1 MLYCY
6 WLCYVNQINVN
17 HVPGPGTWKEAPMEL
32 TEKRLSGEEKYKG
45 VIVSVTLDQ
54 VELCDGKQTLR
65 EVVHHPGGV
74 GILPLDED
82 GSCYMVRQYRYP
94 VGAPVLEIP
103 AGKIDHHDAHLATAV
118 RELSEETGFS
128 ADEYIDL
135 GCCYTSPGYT
145 DEIIHVYL
153 ARGLHRGKS
162 HLDEGE
168 FLNVEKLPFA
178 TLLEMVGRNEIIDAK
193 TVIALCRAKLYL
205 DGQK

>member
-1 MLYCY
+1 MD
-6 WLCYVNQINVN
+6 
-17 HVPGPGTWKEAPMEL
+17 L
-32 TEKRLSGEEKYKG
+32 TERRLSGEQKYSG
-45 VIVSVTLDQ
+45 VIISVTLDK

-74 GILPLDED
+74 GVLPLDED
-82 GSCYMVRQYRYP
+82 GNVYMVRQYRYP

-103 AGKIDHHDAHLATAV
+103 AGKIDHHDEHIATV
-118 RELSEETGFS
+118 RRELSEETGFS

-153 ARGLHRGKS
+153 ARGLHKGKS

-178 TLLEMVGRNEIIDAK
+178 ELFGMVMRNEIIDAK
-193 TVIALCRAKLYL
+193 TVIAVSKAKLYL
-205 DGQK
+205 EGHCEG

>member
-1 MLYCY
+1 MD
-6 WLCYVNQINVN
+6 
-17 HVPGPGTWKEAPMEL
+17 L

-45 VIVSVTLDQ
+45 VIISVTLDK

-74 GILPLDED
+74 GVLPLDAD
-82 GSCYMVRQYRYP
+82 GNCCMVRQYRYP

-103 AGKIDHHDAHLATAV
+103 AGKIDHHDDHLATAV

-128 ADEYIDL
+128 ADEYVDL

-168 FLNVEKLPFA
+168 FLNVEKLPFEELVRLVMA
-178 TLLEMVGRNEIIDAK
+178 NEIIDAK
-193 TVIALCRAKLYL
+193 TVIAVSKAKIFL
-205 DGQK
+205 DAEKSTQE

>member
-1 MLYCY
+1 MD
-6 WLCYVNQINVN
+6 
-17 HVPGPGTWKEAPMEL
+17 L
-32 TEKRLSGEEKYKG
+32 TEKRISGEEKYNG
-45 VIVSVTLDQ
+45 VIISVTLDK

-74 GILPLDED
+74 GVLPMDED
-82 GSCYMVRQYRYP
+82 GNVYMVRQFRYP
-94 VGAPVLEIP
+94 VGAPTLEIP
-103 AGKIDHHDAHLATAV
+103 AGKIDRHDDHLDTAK

-153 ARGLHRGKS
+153 ARGLHRGRS

-168 FLNVEKLPFA
+168 FLNVEKMPFA
-178 TLLEMVGRNEIIDAK
+178 DLFNMVMRNEIIDAK
-193 TVIALCRAKLYL
+193 TVIAVSKAKLWL
-205 DGQK
+205 DSHK

>member
-1 MLYCY
+1 MD
-6 WLCYVNQINVN
+6 
-17 HVPGPGTWKEAPMEL
+17 L
-32 TEKRLSGEEKYKG
+32 TEKRLSGEQKYSG
-45 VIVSVTLDQ
+45 VIVSVTLDE
-54 VELCDGKQTLR
+54 VELCDGKRTLR

-74 GILPLDED
+74 GVLPLDAD
-82 GSCYMVRQYRYP
+82 GNCYMVRQYRYP

-103 AGKIDHHDAHLATAV
+103 AGKIDHHDDHLPTAV

-168 FLNVEKLPFA
+168 FLNVEKLPFEE
-178 TLLEMVGRNEIIDAK
+178 LFQMVMRNEIIDAK
-193 TVIALCRAKLYL
+193 TVIAVSKARLWLE
-205 DGQK
+205 GQKA

>member
-1 MLYCY
+1 MD
-6 WLCYVNQINVN
+6 
-17 HVPGPGTWKEAPMEL
+17 L
-32 TEKRLSGEEKYKG
+32 TEKRISGEEKYNG
-45 VIVSVTLDQ
+45 VIISVTLDT

-74 GILPLDED
+74 GVLPMDED
-82 GSCYMVRQYRYP
+82 GNVYMVRQYRYP

-103 AGKIDHHDAHLATAV
+103 AGTIDHHDEHIATAK

-128 ADEYIDL
+128 ADECIDL

-153 ARGLHRGKS
+153 ARGLHKGKS

-168 FLNVEKLPFA
+168 FLNVEKLPFDA
-178 TLLEMVGRNEIIDAK
+178 LFGMVMRNEIIDAK
-193 TVIALCRAKLYL
+193 TIIAVSKAKLYL
-205 DGQK
+205 EGHGEG

>member
-1 MLYCY
+1 MD
-6 WLCYVNQINVN
+6 
-17 HVPGPGTWKEAPMEL
+17 L
-32 TEKRLSGEEKYKG
+32 TERRLSGEQKYSG
-45 VIVSVTLDQ
+45 VIISVTLDK

-74 GILPLDED
+74 GVLPLDED
-82 GSCYMVRQYRYP
+82 GNVYMVRQYRYP

-103 AGKIDHHDAHLATAV
+103 PGKIDHHDEHIATAR

-153 ARGLHRGKS
+153 ARGLHKGKS

-178 TLLEMVGRNEIIDAK
+178 ELFGMVMRNEIIDAK
-193 TVIALCRAKLYL
+193 TVIAVSKAKLYL
-205 DGQK
+205 EGHCEG

>member
-1 MLYCY
+1 MD
-6 WLCYVNQINVN
+6 
-17 HVPGPGTWKEAPMEL
+17 L
-32 TEKRLSGEEKYKG
+32 TERRLSGEQKYSG
-45 VIVSVTLDQ
+45 VIISVTLDK

-74 GILPLDED
+74 GVLPLDED
-82 GSCYMVRQYRYP
+82 GNVYMVRQYRYP

-103 AGKIDHHDAHLATAV
+103 AGKIDHHDEHIATAR

-153 ARGLHRGKS
+153 ARGLHKGKS

-178 TLLEMVGRNEIIDAK
+178 ELFGMVMRNEIIDAK
-193 TVIALCRAKLYL
+193 TVIAVSKAKLYL
-205 DGQK
+205 EGHCEG

>member
-1 MLYCY
+1 MD
-6 WLCYVNQINVN
+6 
-17 HVPGPGTWKEAPMEL
+17 L
-32 TEKRLSGEEKYKG
+32 TEKRISGEEKYNG
-45 VIVSVTLDQ
+45 VIISVTLDT

-74 GILPLDED
+74 GVLPMDED
-82 GSCYMVRQYRYP
+82 GNVYMVRQYRYP
-94 VGAPVLEIP
+94 VGAPVLETP
-103 AGKIDHHDAHLATAV
+103 AGKIDHHDEHIATAE

-153 ARGLHRGKS
+153 ARGLHKGKS

-168 FLNVEKLPFA
+168 FLNVEKLPFDA
-178 TLLEMVGRNEIIDAK
+178 LFGMVMRNEIIDAK
-193 TVIALCRAKLYL
+193 TIIAVSKAKLYL
-205 DGQK
+205 EGHGEG

>member
-1 MLYCY
+1 MD
-6 WLCYVNQINVN
+6 
-17 HVPGPGTWKEAPMEL
+17 L
-32 TEKRLSGEEKYKG
+32 TEKRLSGEEKYSG
-45 VIVSVTLDQ
+45 VIISVTLDR

-74 GILPLDED
+74 GVLPLDEE
-82 GSCYMVRQYRYP
+82 GNVYMVRQYRYP

-103 AGKIDHHDAHLATAV
+103 AGKIDHRDAHIATAR

-128 ADEYIDL
+128 ADEYVDL

-153 ARGLHRGKS
+153 ARGLHKGES

-168 FLNVEKLPFA
+168 FLNVEKMPFA
-178 TLLEMVGRNEIIDAK
+178 LLFNMVMRNEIIDAK
-193 TVIALCRAKLYL
+193 TVIAVSKAKLYL
-205 DGQK
+205 EGNK